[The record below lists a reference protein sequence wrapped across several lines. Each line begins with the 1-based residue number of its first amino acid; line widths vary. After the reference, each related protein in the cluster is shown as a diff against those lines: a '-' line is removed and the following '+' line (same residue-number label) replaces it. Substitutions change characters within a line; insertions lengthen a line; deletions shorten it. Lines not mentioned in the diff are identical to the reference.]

1 MIKIRKNV
9 SLIDQHNKRGFWGGK
24 FGGSFIP
31 ETLKKPV
38 DDLEVLFKK
47 LRKDKNFLRERD
59 YYFKNWV
66 GSPTP
71 FTKLEN
77 LTENLGGAQIWAKVV
92 SEANGGAHKI
102 YNATVHCLIAKR
114 AGKKYVVG
122 DTGAGYAGKM
132 LSMAAKKFG
141 LKCKIFMGAKD
152 IKRQKPNCDAM
163 KKNGAVIVP
172 VYTGSQTLVDAVSE
186 CMRYWVSNCDTTH
199 MCVGSTVGPN
209 IFVKICGW
217 STSQISRELIIQ
229 IKKEFGKI
237 PKKLK
242 LLNCV
247 GGGSSSFGFW
257 NEFMHYD
264 KKQVEFIGVEAGGPK
279 NSKKHAAPLTK
290 NSKIGVLHGAMQY
303 VVQDAEGQIEET
315 ESISAGLDYS
325 GVSPLHCFLKD
336 TKRARYTSATDEEAL
351 SAYELVSSLESIS
364 PSLEPSHAFAEAIKI
379 APRLSRD
386 TICCVN
392 SCGDSYKDKDIIKS
406 RLGKYIR

>member
-1 MIKIRKNV
+1 MKIRKNIP
-9 SLIDQHNKRGFWGGK
+9 LIDQHDEAGFWGGK

-38 DDLEVLFKK
+38 EDLTILFQK
-47 LRKDKNFLRERD
+47 LRKDKNFIKERD

-66 GSPTP
+66 GAPTP
-71 FTKLEN
+71 FIKLEN
-77 LTENLGGAQIWAKVV
+77 LTRHLGGAQIWAKVV

-102 YNATVHCLIAKR
+102 YNATVHCLIAKQ

-152 IKRQKPNCDAM
+152 IKRQKPNCNAM
-163 KKNGAVIVP
+163 KKNGAEIVP
-172 VYTGSQTLVDAVSE
+172 VYTGSQTLIDAVSE

-217 STSQISRELIIQ
+217 STSQISRELAVQ
-229 IKKEFGKI
+229 IKKEFGSV

-242 LLNCV
+242 LFNCV

-279 NSKKHAAPLTK
+279 NSKKHAAPLTE

-351 SAYELVSSLESIS
+351 SAYKLVSSLESIS

-379 APRLSRD
+379 APNFSKN
-386 TICCVN
+386 TIFCVN

>member
-279 NSKKHAAPLTK
+279 NSKKHAAPLTE

-303 VVQDAEGQIEET
+303 VIQNKEGQIEET

-336 TKRARYTSATDEEAL
+336 AKRARYTSATDEEAL
-351 SAYELVSSLESIS
+351 AAYELVSSLESIS
-364 PSLEPSHAFAEAIKI
+364 PSLEPSHAFAEVIKI
-379 APRLSRD
+379 APGLSKD

>member
-1 MIKIRKNV
+1 MIKIKKNIP
-9 SLIDQHNKRGFWGGK
+9 LIDQHDNKGFWGKK

-38 DDLEVLFKK
+38 DDLEILFKK
-47 LRKDKNFLRERD
+47 LRKDKNFIKEKD
-59 YYFKNWV
+59 YHFKNWV
-66 GSPTP
+66 GSPTR
-71 FTKLEN
+71 FIKLKN
-77 LTENLGGAQIWAKVV
+77 LTKHLGGAQIWAKVV
-92 SEANGGAHKI
+92 SDANGGAHKI

-114 AGKKYVVG
+114 AGKKYIVG

-141 LKCKIFMGAKD
+141 LKCRIFMGAKD

-163 KKNGAVIVP
+163 RKNGAEIIP
-172 VYTGSQTLVDAVSE
+172 VYTGSQTLIDAVSE

-217 STSQISRELIIQ
+217 STSQISKELIIQ
-229 IKKEFGKI
+229 LRKEFGKI
-237 PKKLK
+237 PRKLK
-242 LLNCV
+242 LFNCV

-279 NSKKHAAPLTK
+279 NSKKHAAPLTE

-303 VVQDAEGQIEET
+303 VVQDKEGQIEET

-336 TKRARYTSATDEEAL
+336 TNRARYTSATDEEAL
-351 SAYELVSSLESIS
+351 SAYELVSSMESIS
-364 PSLEPSHAFAEAIKI
+364 PSLEPSHAFAEAIKV
-379 APRLSRD
+379 APKMTKD
-386 TICCVN
+386 TICCIN